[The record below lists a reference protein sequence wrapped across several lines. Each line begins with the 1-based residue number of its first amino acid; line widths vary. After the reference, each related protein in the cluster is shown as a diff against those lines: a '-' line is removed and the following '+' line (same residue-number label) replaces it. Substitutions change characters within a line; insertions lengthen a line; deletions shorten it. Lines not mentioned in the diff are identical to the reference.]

1 MWTVCAGVDTR
12 LHTFGGL
19 VCVPARAPLHAAS
32 SRFWQLLPPRRL
44 SAQKVTREGGAG
56 IDKQAAEMSVW
67 KGEIRLK
74 NLSLKKSAL
83 DGLDLPITLV
93 HGSLDE
99 LTVRAAARMAQ
110 N

>member
-1 MWTVCAGVDTR
+1 MRVSTRGCTHSAGLSVCPR
-12 LHTFGGL
+12 
-19 VCVPARAPLHAAS
+19 ARHCMPLHCAFGS
-32 SRFWQLLPPRRL
+32 CRL
-44 SAQKVTREGGAG
+44 GGSLRKVTREGGAG

>member
-1 MWTVCAGVDTR
+1 M
-12 LHTFGGL
+12 
-19 VCVPARAPLHAAS
+19 
-32 SRFWQLLPPRRL
+32 
-44 SAQKVTREGGAG
+44 TRENGAG

>member
-1 MWTVCAGVDTR
+1 MRVSTRGCTHSAGSSVCPR
-12 LHTFGGL
+12 
-19 VCVPARAPLHAAS
+19 ARHCMPLHRAFGS
-32 SRFWQLLPPRRL
+32 CCRL
-44 SAQKVTREGGAG
+44 GGSLRKVTREGGAG

-99 LTVRAAARMAQ
+99 LTVRAAAHMAQ

>member
-1 MWTVCAGVDTR
+1 M
-12 LHTFGGL
+12 
-19 VCVPARAPLHAAS
+19 PLHRAFGS
-32 SRFWQLLPPRRL
+32 CCRL
-44 SAQKVTREGGAG
+44 GCSLRKVTRESGAG

-74 NLSLKKSAL
+74 NLSLKKSAI

-99 LTVRAAARMAQ
+99 LTVRAAAHMAQ